1 MTSLEDMTN
10 TKKRLSA
17 VLEGG
22 FWFFVMLVPMVLG
35 YVALALV
42 AGMAGI
48 GLGLLL
54 LPPTAAYLRWLA
66 DLRRR
71 KVRDWRGIEIPRPY
85 RPEPE
90 FGSGFGGY
98 WAKIKFHGTDPAF
111 YRDGAWVLLD
121 PVVGAVLAV
130 VPIGIVLE
138 GLYGIVISALWD
150 LFVRNGFNDWFAF
163 VHVHRGNE
171 GMRWA
176 PAALGVLEIA
186 LGFAVAPK
194 MLEWHARWSRVL
206 LAPTPAQVEA
216 RMRHLTQT
224 RADAVDTQAA
234 ELRRIERDL
243 HDGAQARLVAMGMHL
258 NAASQL
264 MERDPAAAQKLLAEA
279 RDSSAKA
286 LSELRDLVRGIHPPV
301 LADRGLVDAVRAVA
315 LDSPLDVQ
323 VNAEVPGRLDA
334 PLESAAYF
342 AVNEALTNVAKHAHA
357 THVWIDLRVAAGM
370 LKITVSDDGIGGA
383 DVEQGS
389 GLRGIERRLATF
401 DGILALSSPQGGPT
415 VVTMELPCV
424 SSSPK
429 TSSSSGTA

>member
-1 MTSLEDMTN
+1 MTN
-10 TKKRLSA
+10 TNKRLSA

-22 FWFFVMLVPMVLG
+22 FWFFVMLVPMIVG
-35 YVALALV
+35 YLAIALA
-42 AGMAGI
+42 AGLAGI
-48 GLGLLL
+48 GLGLLV
-54 LPPTAAYLRWLA
+54 LPVAAAYLRWLA

-71 KVRDWRGIEIPRPY
+71 KVRAWRGIEIPRPY
-85 RPEPE
+85 RAEPE

-98 WAKIKFHGTDPAF
+98 WAKVRFHGTDPAF
-111 YRDGAWVLLD
+111 YRDAAWVFLD
-121 PVVGAVLAV
+121 PIVGSAVAVFPLALV
-130 VPIGIVLE
+130 AE
-138 GLYGIVISALWD
+138 GLYGFVISALWNV
-150 LFVRNGFNDWFAF
+150 FVDHGFNDWFAF

-171 GMRWA
+171 GLRWA
-176 PAALGVLEIA
+176 PAAIGVLEIA
-186 LGFAVAPK
+186 LGLAVAPK
-194 MLEWHARWSRVL
+194 MLVWHARWSRVL

-264 MERDPAAAQKLLAEA
+264 LERDPQGARKLLSEA

-301 LADRGLVDAVRAVA
+301 LADRGLADAVRATA

-323 VNAEVPGRLDA
+323 VHAEIPGRLDA

-342 AVNEALTNVAKHAHA
+342 AVSEALTNVAKHAHA
-357 THVWIDLRVAAGM
+357 GHVWIDLRVADG
-370 LKITVSDDGIGGA
+370 LLRITVSDDGVGGA
-383 DVEQGS
+383 DMAAGS

-401 DGILALSSPQGGPT
+401 DGILALSSPLGGPT

>member
-1 MTSLEDMTN
+1 
-10 TKKRLSA
+10 
-17 VLEGG
+17 
-22 FWFFVMLVPMVLG
+22 
-35 YVALALV
+35 
-42 AGMAGI
+42 
-48 GLGLLL
+48 
-54 LPPTAAYLRWLA
+54 
-66 DLRRR
+66 
-71 KVRDWRGIEIPRPY
+71 
-85 RPEPE
+85 
-90 FGSGFGGY
+90 
-98 WAKIKFHGTDPAF
+98 
-111 YRDGAWVLLD
+111 
-121 PVVGAVLAV
+121 
-130 VPIGIVLE
+130 
-138 GLYGIVISALWD
+138 
-150 LFVRNGFNDWFAF
+150 
-163 VHVHRGNE
+163 
-171 GMRWA
+171 
-176 PAALGVLEIA
+176 
-186 LGFAVAPK
+186 
-194 MLEWHARWSRVL
+194 
-206 LAPTPAQVEA
+206 
-216 RMRHLTQT
+216 
-224 RADAVDTQAA
+224 VDTQAA

-264 MERDPAAAQKLLAEA
+264 MERDPAAAQRLLAEA

>member
-1 MTSLEDMTN
+1 MTN
-10 TKKRLSA
+10 TNKRLSA

-22 FWFFVMLVPMVLG
+22 FWFFVMLFPMLLG
-35 YVALALV
+35 TIALTLV

-54 LPPTAAYLRWLA
+54 LPPAAVYLRWLA
-66 DLRRR
+66 DLRRT
-71 KVRDWRGIEIPRPY
+71 KVRAWRGIEIPRPY
-85 RPEPE
+85 RAAPE
-90 FGSGFGGY
+90 FGPGFGGY
-98 WAKIKFHGTDPAF
+98 FERIKFHGTDPAF
-111 YRDGAWVLLD
+111 WRDGAWVLVD
-121 PVVGAVLAV
+121 PVVGAFLALLPLALV
-130 VPIGIVLE
+130 ME
-138 GLYGIVISALWD
+138 GLYGFVISALWS
-150 LFVRNGFNDWFAF
+150 LFVDHGFNDWFGF
-163 VHVHRGNE
+163 IHVHKGNE

-176 PAALGVLEIA
+176 PSALGVLEIA
-186 LGFAVAPK
+186 LGFAIAPK
-194 MLEWHARWSRVL
+194 MLELHARWSRVL

-216 RMRHLTQT
+216 RMKHLTQT

-264 MERDPAAAQKLLAEA
+264 MERDPEAAQKLLSEA

-301 LADRGLVDAVRAVA
+301 LADRGLVDAVRATA
-315 LDSPLDVQ
+315 LDSPLDVE
-323 VNAEVPGRLDA
+323 VHAEVPGRLDA

-342 AVNEALTNVAKHAHA
+342 AVSEALTNVAKHAHA
-357 THVWIDLRVAAGM
+357 GHVWIDMRVHNGL

-383 DVEQGS
+383 DLDKGS

>member
-1 MTSLEDMTN
+1 MTN
-10 TKKRLSA
+10 TDKRLSA

-22 FWFFVMLVPMVLG
+22 FWFFVMLVPMLLG
-35 YVALALV
+35 YVALSLV
-42 AGMAGI
+42 AGLAGI

-66 DLRRR
+66 DLRRS
-71 KVRDWRGIEIPRPY
+71 KVRAWRGIEIPRPY
-85 RPEPE
+85 RPAPQ
-90 FGSGFGGY
+90 FGTGFAGY
-98 WAKIKFHGTDPAF
+98 WQRVKFHGTDPAF
-111 YRDGAWVLLD
+111 WRDGAWAVTD
-121 PVVGAVLAV
+121 PVVGAFLAV
-130 VPIGIVLE
+130 LPMALVAE
-138 GLYGIVISALWD
+138 GLYGFVISALWHLLVD
-150 LFVRNGFNDWFAF
+150 HGMDDWYAF
-163 VHVHRGNE
+163 VHVHRGND
-171 GMRWA
+171 GLRWA

-186 LGFAVAPK
+186 LGLAVAPK

-206 LAPTPAQVEA
+206 LAPTPAQIEA
-216 RMRHLTQT
+216 RMKHLTQT

-264 MERDPAAAQKLLAEA
+264 LERDPAAAQKLLSEA

-323 VNAEVPGRLDA
+323 VHAEVPGRLDA

-342 AVNEALTNVAKHAHA
+342 AVSEVLTNVAKHAHA
-357 THVWIDLRVAAGM
+357 GHVWIDMRIAGGL
-370 LKITVSDDGIGGA
+370 LKISVTDDGIGGA
-383 DVEQGS
+383 DMAGGS

>member
-1 MTSLEDMTN
+1 
-10 TKKRLSA
+10 
-17 VLEGG
+17 
-22 FWFFVMLVPMVLG
+22 
-35 YVALALV
+35 
-42 AGMAGI
+42 
-48 GLGLLL
+48 
-54 LPPTAAYLRWLA
+54 
-66 DLRRR
+66 
-71 KVRDWRGIEIPRPY
+71 
-85 RPEPE
+85 
-90 FGSGFGGY
+90 
-98 WAKIKFHGTDPAF
+98 
-111 YRDGAWVLLD
+111 
-121 PVVGAVLAV
+121 
-130 VPIGIVLE
+130 
-138 GLYGIVISALWD
+138 VISALWSV
-150 LFVRNGFNDWFAF
+150 FVGHGFNDWFAF
-163 VHVHRGNE
+163 VHVHKGNE
-171 GMRWA
+171 GLRWA
-176 PAALGVLEIA
+176 PAAVGVLEIA
-186 LGFAVAPK
+186 LGFAIAPK
-194 MLEWHARWSRVL
+194 LLEWHARWSRVL

-216 RMRHLTQT
+216 RMKHLTQT

-264 MERDPAAAQKLLAEA
+264 MEQDPAAAQKLLMEA

-301 LADRGLVDAVRAVA
+301 LADRGLVDAVRATA
-315 LDSPLDVQ
+315 LDSPLDI
-323 VNAEVPGRLDA
+323 EVRADVPRRLDA

-342 AVNEALTNVAKHAHA
+342 AVSEVLTNVAKHAHA
-357 THVWIDLRVAAGM
+357 AHVWIDMRVAGDL

-383 DVEQGS
+383 DTAGGS

>member
-1 MTSLEDMTN
+1 MTN
-10 TKKRLSA
+10 TNKRGSA

-22 FWFFVMLVPMVLG
+22 FWFFVMLVPMTLG
-35 YVALALV
+35 YIMLTLV
-42 AGMAGI
+42 VGMAGI
-48 GLGLLL
+48 GLGLLMI
-54 LPPTAAYLRWLA
+54 PPAAYYLRWLA
-66 DLRRR
+66 DLRRK
-71 KVRDWRGIEIPRPY
+71 KVGQWRGIEIPRPY
-85 RPEPE
+85 RAEPE
-90 FGSGFGGY
+90 FASGFAGY
-98 WAKIKFHGTDPAF
+98 LERIRFHGTDPAF
-111 YRDGAWVLLD
+111 WRDGAWVVTE
-121 PVVGAVLAV
+121 PAVGAVLAV
-130 VPIGIVLE
+130 IPIGLVLE
-138 GLYGIVISALWD
+138 GLYGIVISAMWNV
-150 LFVRNGFNDWFAF
+150 FVDHGFNDWFGF
-163 VHVHRGNE
+163 IHVHHGNE

-194 MLEWHARWSRVL
+194 LLEWHARWSRVL

-216 RMRHLTQT
+216 RMKHLTQT

-264 MERDPAAAQKLLAEA
+264 MQQDPEAAQKLLMEA

-301 LADRGLVDAVRAVA
+301 LADRGLVDAVRATA
-315 LDSPLDVQ
+315 LDSPLEIDVH
-323 VNAEVPGRLDA
+323 AEVPARLDL

-342 AVNEALTNVAKHAHA
+342 AVSEVLTNVAKHAHA
-357 THVWIDLRVAAGM
+357 THVWIDMRVAGGL
-370 LKITVSDDGIGGA
+370 LKISVSDNGIGGA
-383 DVEQGS
+383 DVDKGS

-401 DGILALSSPQGGPT
+401 DGILALSSPPGGPT

>member
-1 MTSLEDMTN
+1 
-10 TKKRLSA
+10 
-17 VLEGG
+17 
-22 FWFFVMLVPMVLG
+22 MLFPMLLG
-35 YVALALV
+35 YLALSLV
-42 AGMAGI
+42 VGSAGI

-54 LPPTAAYLRWLA
+54 LPAAAVYLRWLA
-66 DLRRR
+66 DLRRT
-71 KVRDWRGIEIPRPY
+71 KVRAWRGIEIPRPY

-90 FGSGFGGY
+90 YGPGFAGH
-98 WAKIKFHGTDPAF
+98 WKKILFHGTDPAF
-111 YRDGAWVLLD
+111 WRDAAWLVTD
-121 PVVGAVLAV
+121 PIVGTFVAVFPFALVA
-130 VPIGIVLE
+130 E
-138 GLYGIVISALWD
+138 GLWGIVITVMWD
-150 LFVRNGFNDWFAF
+150 VLIRNGFHDWFGF
-163 VHVHRGNE
+163 IHVYYGNE
-171 GMRWA
+171 GLRLA

-186 LGFAVAPK
+186 LGFAVAPR
-194 MLEWHARWSRVL
+194 MLDWHARWSRVL

-216 RMRHLTQT
+216 RMRHLTET
-224 RADAVDTQAA
+224 RADALDTQAA

-264 MERDPAAAQKLLAEA
+264 LARDPEAAQKLLLEA

-286 LSELRDLVRGIHPPV
+286 LAELRDLVRGIHPPV
-301 LADRGLVDAVRAVA
+301 LADRGLVDAVRATA
-315 LDSPLDVQ
+315 LDSPLDVE
-323 VNAEVPGRLDA
+323 VTAEVPGRLDA

-342 AVNEALTNVAKHAHA
+342 AINEALTNVAKHAHA
-357 THVWIDLRVAAGM
+357 AHVWIDLRIADGL
-370 LKITVSDDGIGGA
+370 LKIAVTDDGVGGA
-383 DVEQGS
+383 DPDDGS

>member
-22 FWFFVMLVPMVLG
+22 FWFFVMLVPMLLG

-98 WAKIKFHGTDPAF
+98 WAKIRFHGTDPAF

-264 MERDPAAAQKLLAEA
+264 MERDPAAAQRLLAEA

>member
-1 MTSLEDMTN
+1 MTN
-10 TKKRLSA
+10 TNKRVSA

-22 FWFFVMLVPMVLG
+22 FWFFVMMVPMLLG
-35 YVALALV
+35 YLALTLV
-42 AGMAGI
+42 VGMAGI

-54 LPPTAAYLRWLA
+54 IPSAAVYLRWLA
-66 DLRRR
+66 QLRRR
-71 KVRDWRGIEIPRPY
+71 KVRQWRGIEIPEPY

-90 FGSGFGGY
+90 FAPGFGGH
-98 WAKIKFHGTDPAF
+98 WQKVRFHGTDPAF
-111 YRDGAWVLLD
+111 WRDGAWVVTD
-121 PVVGAVLAV
+121 PVVGAFLAV
-130 VPIGIVLE
+130 LPMAIVLE
-138 GLYGIVISALWD
+138 GLYGIVVSALWNV
-150 LFVRNGFNDWFAF
+150 FVDHGFNDWFGF
-163 VHVHRGNE
+163 VHVHHGNE
-171 GMRWA
+171 GLRWA

-216 RMRHLTQT
+216 RMKHLTQT

-264 MERDPAAAQKLLAEA
+264 LERDPEAAQKLLMEA

-286 LSELRDLVRGIHPPV
+286 LAELRDLVRGIHPPV
-301 LADRGLVDAVRAVA
+301 LADRGLVDAVRATA
-315 LDSPLDVQ
+315 LDSPLDVE
-323 VNAEVPGRLDA
+323 VNAEVPGRLDPA
-334 PLESAAYF
+334 LESAAYF
-342 AVNEALTNVAKHAHA
+342 AVIEALTNVAKHAHA
-357 THVWIDLRVAAGM
+357 RHVWIDLRAADGLLKMTVA
-370 LKITVSDDGIGGA
+370 DDGIGGA
-383 DVEQGS
+383 DAAHGS

>member
-1 MTSLEDMTN
+1 MTN
-10 TKKRLSA
+10 TNKRWSA

-22 FWFFVMLVPMVLG
+22 FWFFVMLVPMLLG

-42 AGMAGI
+42 AGLAGI
-48 GLGLLL
+48 GLGLLMI
-54 LPPTAAYLRWLA
+54 PPVAVYLRRLA
-66 DLRRR
+66 DLRRK
-71 KVRDWRGIEIPRPY
+71 KVRAWRGIEIPEPY
-85 RPEPE
+85 RAAPE
-90 FGSGFGGY
+90 FGTGFSGY
-98 WAKIKFHGTDPAF
+98 WQKVRFHGTDPAF
-111 YRDGAWVLLD
+111 WRDAAWAVTD
-121 PVVGAVLAV
+121 PVVGAFLAV
-130 VPIGIVLE
+130 LPIALVVE
-138 GLYGIVISALWD
+138 GLYGLVISAMWSV
-150 LFVRNGFNDWFAF
+150 FVDHGFNDWYAF
-163 VHVHRGNE
+163 VHVHHGNE
-171 GMRWA
+171 GLRWA

-186 LGFAVAPK
+186 LGVAIAPK

-216 RMRHLTQT
+216 RMKHLTQT

-264 MERDPAAAQKLLAEA
+264 LERDPEAAQKLLMEA

-301 LADRGLVDAVRAVA
+301 LADRGLVDAVRATA

-323 VNAEVPGRLDA
+323 VHAEVPGRLDA

-342 AVNEALTNVAKHAHA
+342 AISEALTNVAKHAHA
-357 THVWIDLRVAAGM
+357 SHVWIDMRIVSGL

-383 DVEQGS
+383 DAAGGS
-389 GLRGIERRLATF
+389 GLHGIERRLATF

-415 VVTMELPCV
+415 VVTMELPCA